1 MGIVF
6 ARIHRHA
13 RANVAAKA
21 VGELLMSES
30 LQKRFYSYLRN
41 IILYAVLLVV
51 AATMFVPF
59 LWMISTS
66 LKANQFVLSMPPEF
80 FPKPLTFES
89 YQRLLD
95 LLPFG
100 RMMGNSF
107 MIAVL
112 VTLGQIITSS
122 MAAYVFARMEVRG
135 KNLIFLIYLATMMV
149 PSQVTIVPLFILMRY
164 LGWINTYQAIISPM
178 IFTAFGTFLLR
189 QSFLTIPKDLEEAA
203 FIDGASHWT
212 VYWKIIM
219 PVSRPALAT
228 LAVFAYMQ
236 AWNAYLWP
244 LFVTNDENI
253 MTLPV
258 GLSLLHGRYLTEWN
272 LVMAGAVVTVIPMLI
287 IYLMAQEYFVKG
299 VVTSGIKG

>member
-1 MGIVF
+1 M
-6 ARIHRHA
+6 
-13 RANVAAKA
+13 AAKTL
-21 VGELLMSES
+21 GELLENKAVQICSNFS
-30 LQKRFYSYLRN
+30 LKTIF
-41 IILYAVLLVV
+41 LYAALLVV

-66 LKANQFVLSMPPEF
+66 LKADQFVLSMPPEF
-80 FPKPLTFES
+80 FPKPLIFES
-89 YQRLLD
+89 YQRLLEI
-95 LLPFG
+95 LPFG
-100 RMMGNSF
+100 RMLGNSI

-112 VTLGQIITSS
+112 VTIGQIITSS
-122 MAAYVFARMEVRG
+122 MAAYAFARMEFRG
-135 KNLIFLIYLATMMV
+135 KNVIFLVYLATMMV

-178 IFTAFGTFLLR
+178 VFTAFGTFLLR
-189 QSFLTIPKDLEEAA
+189 QSFLTIPKELEEAA

-212 VYWKIIM
+212 VYWKIIL
-219 PVSRPALAT
+219 PTSRPALAT

-287 IYLMAQEYFVKG
+287 IYLIAQDYFVKG